1 MANPASRL
9 LRATTKFGIWRRGF
23 ANEAAGAFS
32 LTFASPTKVC

>member
-9 LRATTKFGIWRRGF
+9 LRATTKCELWRRGF
-23 ANEAAGAFS
+23 ASEAGAFS